1 MSRKLFF
8 SIVGMLVLVAI
19 FSAGCAA
26 PVPPTPTLLPST
38 PSPTPLP
45 FITLADDAG
54 RTVIL
59 DRVPQRIVTLAPNL
73 TEIVFALGL
82 GDRLVGV
89 SDYSNYPPEAQEIQS
104 VGGFPLNIELI
115 VSLEPDLVLAAG
127 ITSLE
132 DVARLEELGLTVLYL
147 NPTDV
152 EGILDSI
159 LVVGRASGAED
170 AAAELVAE
178 LRERMGAV
186 VERVAQAEIRPRV
199 YYEIDPTLYTGAPG
213 SFTHELIT
221 LAGGE
226 NLAEDAITPYPQLS
240 AEQIIAADPQIIIF
254 SHAKYGGTAEQIAS
268 RSGWEVITAVKNGA
282 IHAIDPDLVDRPGP
296 RIIDGLE
303 VMARLIHP
311 ELFGA

>member
-1 MSRKLFF
+1 MTRKPFF
-8 SIVGMLVLVAI
+8 ALVGMLVLVGLLL
-19 FSAGCAA
+19 AGCAA
-26 PVPPTPTLLPST
+26 PTPIPPTATPTSIPS
-38 PSPTPLP
+38 
-45 FITLADDAG
+45 ITITDDAG
-54 RTVIL
+54 RTVTL
-59 DRVPQRIVTLAPNL
+59 EGVPQRMVTLAPNL
-73 TEIVFALGL
+73 TEIVFALGS

-132 DVARLEELGLTVLYL
+132 NVARLEELGLTVLYL

-178 LRERMGAV
+178 LRERMAAV

-221 LAGGE
+221 LAGGQ
-226 NLAEDAITPYPQLS
+226 NIAAGAATPYPQLS
-240 AEQIIAADPQIIIF
+240 AEEIIAADPQIIIF
-254 SHAKYGGTAEQIAS
+254 SHAKYGGTAEEIAS
-268 RSGWEVITAVKNGA
+268 RSGWTVITAVVNGA
-282 IHAIDPDLVDRPGP
+282 IYPIDPDLVDRPGP

-303 VMARLIHP
+303 AMARLIHP